1 MKFTILI
8 LISFLTLSCV
18 GYKRT
23 SGTIIKDVDGF
34 QFIENKKSNISIK
47 YYGDYWFHNFTKKT
61 TLNWDKNFSKSIS
74 FNKKRKILLFAA
86 HTTYDPYFSTIG
98 LLYKNSLL
106 TETVNDI
113 VENLKSK
120 LKATNL
126 TKTIETIGTASYTK
140 LSYQLSDDKLKVSSR
155 YLEYYSISGENVF
168 RVVFWTTDS
177 NENLLEFETKGI
189 IESIKSG
196 T

>member
-8 LISFLTLSCV
+8 LISLLTLSCI
-18 GYKRT
+18 GNKRT
-23 SGTIIKDVDGF
+23 SGTIVKDVDGF

-61 TLNWDKNFSKSIS
+61 MLNWDKNFSKSIS

-113 VENLKSK
+113 TDNLKTR

-126 TKTIETIGTASYTK
+126 SQSTETIGTACYTK
-140 LSYQLSDDKLKVSSR
+140 LSYQLNDDKLKVSSR
-155 YLEYYSISGENVF
+155 YLEYYSISGKNVF

-177 NENLLEFETKGI
+177 NENLLEYETKGI

>member
-1 MKFTILI
+1 
-8 LISFLTLSCV
+8 
-18 GYKRT
+18 
-23 SGTIIKDVDGF
+23 
-34 QFIENKKSNISIK
+34 
-47 YYGDYWFHNFTKKT
+47 
-61 TLNWDKNFSKSIS
+61 
-74 FNKKRKILLFAA
+74 
-86 HTTYDPYFSTIG
+86 
-98 LLYKNSLL
+98 
-106 TETVNDI
+106 
-113 VENLKSK
+113 
-120 LKATNL
+120 L